1 MTLVDHQFDLLKKE
15 LDLIDTAIRQID
27 DITKGVKNWAIVTWT
42 ASLGVTLATDP
53 IKPYIWLTAIIPLL
67 FWVVDG
73 SYRRVQRS
81 FITRNREISEYV
93 NSQSFKSAIQ
103 TGKSLDFALLRMRTK
118 DSDWR
123 NSMIGVLLFRTVGAL
138 YAGLMAIS
146 LISWWIIGRA
156 PGC

>member
-73 SYRRVQRS
+73 SYRRVQRRCVRRPCCRS
-81 FITRNREISEYV
+81 SH
-93 NSQSFKSAIQ
+93 
-103 TGKSLDFALLRMRTK
+103 ALVRSPR
-118 DSDWR
+118 
-123 NSMIGVLLFRTVGAL
+123 
-138 YAGLMAIS
+138 
-146 LISWWIIGRA
+146 
-156 PGC
+156 